1 MRPHS
6 PCCRWSRRLG
16 VERLEPRRVLA
27 GAGLTA
33 QYFHNDDFTGLA
45 DTRVEPISHNW
56 ATTSPGAGID
66 ADTFSV
72 RWTGQVQPAYSQQY
86 IFTTVSDEA
95 VRVWVDGQLIIDD
108 WAPHSTH
115 IANGIITLQAGQLYD
130 ICVDYRE
137 GVGAARMELF
147 WSSNSQ
153 VYQSVPSSRL
163 YASPAGLL
171 GNYSDSSGH
180 TNRQIDAAID
190 FNWGTAAPPGLTTDH
205 FQATW
210 TGRLQANY
218 SELYQFATTS
228 DDGVRLWIGGEL
240 VIDNWTTHSVTQ
252 DIGAKWLEAGKWY
265 DIKLEY
271 FEETGAAQVN
281 LKWSSDRQTGAG
293 VFAAIPTANTQATQ
307 ATPVQFTNPLGAG
320 ADPWVMQW
328 NGMYYLTR
336 SNGNSVWIDRA
347 TNLEEIHSSTP
358 ESESVRVWTAP
369 TGTMYSGQIWAPEL
383 HQINGKWYIY
393 VAASDGTNAN
403 HRMHVLERDAADPF
417 GAFIYKGK
425 IAPATDR
432 WAIDG
437 TIFEW
442 QGAMYFVWSGWP
454 GSTDG
459 QQNLYIAQMDTPWSL
474 STNRV
479 LLSSPQ
485 YSWEKNGLPI
495 NEGPEILIHDGE
507 LHIIYSASG
516 YWTNQYSL
524 GRLTHNGAG
533 SLLSAATW
541 TKASL
546 PVFAA
551 TSQVTGPGHASF
563 TKSPDGR
570 EDWIVYHAHANP
582 TVFNEDRVIRIQ
594 PFTFNADGTPNF
606 GQPVSP
612 GALLAAP
619 SRVAERPI
627 LVGDFQ
633 ADGVVDQLDYDVWRA
648 TFGAMV
654 FPGVGADGSGNGV
667 VDMADYVLW
676 RKRQGDVATAAVSGT
691 IGFATMAV
699 VADASVA
706 SFGSGTQDREI
717 NPHSSPVTVFAG
729 LGLVPALP
737 LLEVRAPLAAR
748 RVTVAVE
755 HPENARLLAIDRS
768 LLSWFGDRSV
778 LRGTNVYDEPVRK
791 PDVDSVDQSFAED
804 GLASSWKAEY
814 SSLAMGRIP
823 PL

>member
-1 MRPHS
+1 MRLQQILCH
-6 PCCRWSRRLG
+6 RRRRLT
-16 VERLEPRRVLA
+16 VERLEPRLVLA
-27 GAGLTA
+27 GTGLTA
-33 QYFHNDDFTGLA
+33 QYFFNDDFTGLA

-56 ATTSPGAGID
+56 GTASPGAGIN

-108 WAPHSTH
+108 WASHSTH
-115 IANGIITLQAGQLYD
+115 VANGIITLQAEQLYD
-130 ICVDYRE
+130 IRVEYRE
-137 GVGAARMELF
+137 GTGAARMELF

-153 VYQSVPSSRL
+153 AYQSIPSSHL
-163 YASPAGLL
+163 YASPTGLL
-171 GNYSDSSGH
+171 GSYSDSSGH
-180 TNRQIDAAID
+180 SSRQIDAAIN
-190 FNWGTAAPPGLTTDH
+190 FNWGTSAPAGLTTDH

-210 TGRLQANY
+210 TGQLQANF

-240 VIDNWTTHSVTQ
+240 VIDDWTTHAVTQ
-252 DIGAKWLEAGKWY
+252 DVGAKWLEAGKWY

-271 FEETGAAQVN
+271 FEETGAAQVK
-281 LKWSSDRQTGAG
+281 LQWSSERETGAG
-293 VFAAIPTANTQATQ
+293 VFAAIPTANLQAMQ
-307 ATPVQFTNPLGAG
+307 ATPIRFSNPLGTG

-369 TGTMYSGQIWAPEL
+369 TGTMYSAQIWAPEL

-393 VAASDGTNAN
+393 VAASGGTNAN

-437 TIFEW
+437 TMFEW

-485 YSWEKNGLPI
+485 YAWEKYGLPI

-507 LHIIYSASG
+507 LHIIFSASG
-516 YWTNQYSL
+516 YWTNQYAL
-524 GRLTHNGAG
+524 GRLTYNGAG
-533 SLLSAATW
+533 SLLSAASW
-541 TKASL
+541 TKASQ

-563 TKSPDGR
+563 TKSPDGS

-594 PFTFNADGTPNF
+594 PFTFNANGTPNF
-606 GQPVSP
+606 GQPVAP
-612 GALLAAP
+612 GVLLEAP
-619 SRVAERPI
+619 SRVVERPI

-648 TFGAMV
+648 TFGAIV
-654 FPGVGADGSGNGV
+654 FSGVGADGSGNGV

-676 RKRQGDVATAAVSGT
+676 RKRQGDVATTAAAASS
-691 IGFATMAV
+691 GFATAAV
-699 VADASVA
+699 REDASAV
-706 SFGSGTQDREI
+706 SLGGDTQYSETIRAL
-717 NPHSSPVTVFAG
+717 SPATILAG
-729 LGLVPALP
+729 LSLSPARP
-737 LLEVRAPLAAR
+737 PMEVGSLRASR
-748 RVTVAVE
+748 RVRGAVE
-755 HPENARLLAIDRS
+755 QFENDRLLTIDQS
-768 LLSWFGDRSV
+768 LVSWLGDRAAV
-778 LRGTNVYDEPVRK
+778 CRTDVYYERQHK
-791 PDVDSVDQSFAED
+791 PGVDSVDQSFAD
-804 GLASSWKAEY
+804 VGLESSWKSAFW
-814 SSLAMGRIP
+814 SLAK
-823 PL
+823 